1 MVDLAVQILRTRRGP
16 VRSRALTT
24 MEYVAAADAV
34 TLCLLGVDQR
44 DSGPGELSR
53 GAGARPALYPEVLCA

>member
-1 MVDLAVQILRTRRGP
+1 
-16 VRSRALTT
+16 

-44 DSGPGELSR
+44 DSGPCELSR